1 MRRILKLTLLFVLV
15 FVGVMACKKDE
26 DSAPVITSLE
36 PEYVRPGNYLFIHGA
51 NFGLYRERVQ
61 VFFDGKENPVIAFS
75 NDRIMVAAP
84 EDGREGQTVAVN
96 LTVDGVMSNTVSL
109 TYRPGVPVVT
119 AVEEGRGLYDEI
131 ITITGENFG
140 TVATDQE
147 VYFDDVKAEVTE
159 AIGTS
164 LKVKVPRIYKESV
177 DVTVVRDGARSNAE
191 TFRYNLD
198 RCDSLLIVTA
208 DWQVEQLREGVVWK
222 SAFLTAF
229 GLPQSMNVVYVTP
242 SSDNKLEIAHPETGF
257 RKTSEQCEANEAFLG
272 INGGYFDDAKQPYIK
287 INGQVI
293 KQGTDQVTNKS
304 FWNAAIVIDDNK
316 VSIRK
321 IPGGNMDA
329 RKFEEDNVLV
339 CGPFLL
345 LDNEPENLGTSS
357 GHTREKA
364 PRTAVGVKKDGTVV
378 FLTVDG
384 RFPSKA
390 VGVTT
395 PMLSRILWALGVDDA
410 MNLDGG
416 GSTTLWIAGKGV
428 VNYPSDNGVFD
439 HEGERSVGSILYVK

>member
-96 LTVDGVMSNTVSL
+96 LTVDGVMTNTVSL

-131 ITITGENFG
+131 ITITGEHFG

-229 GLPQSMNVVYVTP
+229 DAPQSVQVVYVTP
-242 SSDNKLEIAHPETGF
+242 SETNKVGIACKVGGTQ
-257 RKTSEQCEANEAFLG
+257 KTSLQCEALG
-272 INGGYFDDAKQPYIK
+272 ALAGVNGGYFDQAKLPFVKVDGVVVQ
-287 INGQVI
+287 
-293 KQGTDQVTNKS
+293 QGNDDVSST
-304 FWNAAIVIDDNK
+304 FGNAAIIIQDNK
-316 VSIRK
+316 VEIRK
-321 IPGGNMDA
+321 VAGRNTEA
-329 RKFEEDNVLV
+329 RTLEGDNILV

-345 LDNEPENLGTSS
+345 QDKVVEKLSTSS
-357 GHTREKA
+357 THNTSKN
-364 PRTAVGVKKDGTVV
+364 PRTAVGVTDEGVV
-378 FLTVDG
+378 MLLTVDG
-384 RFPSKA
+384 RFASKA
-390 VGVTT
+390 AGMTT
-395 PMLSRILWALGVDDA
+395 PQLAKTMWALGADDA

-416 GSTTLWIAGKGV
+416 GSTTLWISGMGV
-428 VNYPSDNGVFD
+428 VNYPSDNGAFD